1 MDALINICWW
11 VRFAV
16 KMVKNFL
23 FAELDMKNVS
33 GHVIIN
39 TSFYQNIR

>member
-16 KMVKNFL
+16 KMVMVFL
-23 FAELDMKNVS
+23 FAELDMKNES
-33 GHVIIN
+33 GRVIIN